1 MTQQSKQLRRFNRL
15 VGETDAVYARSGE
28 NAMLC
33 VTTESSGARH
43 KTVTLTPKG
52 AELAEK
58 TVAKVIE
65 IENEILGSWPAED
78 LEKYI
83 RLTEE
88 FLVSVRARAQEV
100 HS

>member
-1 MTQQSKQLRRFNRL
+1 MLFKKLSKL
-15 VGETDAVYARSGE
+15 
-28 NAMLC
+28 
-33 VTTESSGARH
+33 
-43 KTVTLTPKG
+43 
-52 AELAEK
+52 EK